1 MSEAQFYLLKILRQR
16 GFLSQLVQDK
26 FTDHRRISE
35 KITTTQRKG
44 HLVNNYTG
52 LRRKSEVRKNFSE
65 LFPINLELPEKKI
78 GPVMATKE
86 LFSNF
91 FFKMRRSPFWAER
104 NGRESN
110 LIDILHV
117 KIGNDLY

>member
-52 LRRKSEVRKNFSE
+52 LKRKSEVRKNFSE
-65 LFPINLELPEKKI
+65 LFPINLELPERKI

-91 FFKMRRSPFWAER
+91 FFKMRRSSFWTER
-104 NGRESN
+104 YRRES
-110 LIDILHV
+110 IDILH
-117 KIGNDLY
+117 GNYELY

>member
-52 LRRKSEVRKNFSE
+52 LKRKSEVRKNFSE
-65 LFPINLELPEKKI
+65 LFTIILELPEKEI
-78 GPVMATKE
+78 GPVMATNK
-86 LFSNF
+86 NF
-91 FFKMRRSPFWAER
+91 FQTFSLKCGAAFFGLSGTNR
-104 NGRESN
+104 
-110 LIDILHV
+110 
-117 KIGNDLY
+117 YTT